1 MQSFA
6 IKQKWSLI
14 KILTLGENQIL
25 TIMSKN
31 SHIGRRAFLGTGLTA
46 AASVAV
52 GSPLYGT
59 PAAGEMN
66 LQKLKEQ
73 HPYNERTHL
82 AMPTNAFGKTGFKV
96 GILSLGGQATLEQA
110 GTEEQSEKMINLA
123 IDLGV
128 NYIDTAASYG
138 RGVSQKHIGMVMK
151 TIRKEVWLSSKTH
164 DRSYDGS
171 MRLLEE
177 SLNSLQTDHLDM
189 WQLHNV
195 QRQDQVD
202 QIFADDGALKALI
215 KAKEEG
221 VVRHLGVTGH
231 YEPMILLECLNRFD
245 FDAILL
251 AVNAA
256 DVHYLSFKN
265 YLLPEAQKKGVA
277 IIGMKVATRGRMIS
291 TWTPPPLE
299 EQPERMRTPLP
310 GTITIKEALNY
321 KMTLPVST
329 TILGVDN
336 VEQIRENMQI
346 ASQFSPLTEQEMQAL
361 EFKTLP
367 IARQGLYFR
376 RWNLGA

>member
-6 IKQKWSLI
+6 IKQKWNLI
-14 KILTLGENQIL
+14 KMLTLGENQNIMD
-25 TIMSKN
+25 MSKN

-52 GSPLYGT
+52 GNSFHGA
-59 PAAGEMN
+59 PAPGALN

-96 GILSLGGQATLEQA
+96 GVLSLGGQATLEQA
-110 GTEEQSEKMINLA
+110 GTEEQSEKMINRA

-138 RGVSQKHIGMVMK
+138 KGVSQKHIGVVMK
-151 TIRKEVWLSSKTH
+151 TRRKEVWLSTKTH

-245 FDAILL
+245 FDAILM

-321 KMTLPVST
+321 NMTLPVST

-336 VEQIRENMQI
+336 LEQIEENMKI
-346 ASQFSPLTEQEMQAL
+346 ASEFSPLSDQEMQAL

-367 IARQGLYFR
+367 IVRQGLYFR

>member
-1 MQSFA
+1 
-6 IKQKWSLI
+6 
-14 KILTLGENQIL
+14 
-25 TIMSKN
+25 MSKN

-46 AASVAV
+46 AASAAV
-52 GSPLYGT
+52 GSPLYGA
-59 PAAGEMN
+59 PAPGALN

-138 RGVSQKHIGMVMK
+138 GGVSQKHIGMVMK
-151 TIRKEVWLSSKTH
+151 TRRKEVWLSSKTH

-299 EQPERMRTPLP
+299 DQPERMRTPLP

-321 KMTLPVST
+321 NMTLPVST

-336 VEQIRENMQI
+336 LEQIEENMKI
-346 ASQFSPLTEQEMQAL
+346 ASEFSPLSDQEMQAL

-367 IARQGLYFR
+367 IVRQGLYFR

>member
-1 MQSFA
+1 M
-6 IKQKWSLI
+6 
-14 KILTLGENQIL
+14 N
-25 TIMSKN
+25 KN

-46 AASVAV
+46 AASVVA
-52 GSPLYGT
+52 GNSLYGT
-59 PAAGEMN
+59 PASGALD
-66 LQKLKEQ
+66 LQKLKNE

-96 GILSLGGQATLEQA
+96 GILSLGGQATLEQK
-110 GTEEQSEKMINLA
+110 GTEDISLKMINRA

-138 RGVSQKHIGMVMK
+138 GGISQKHIGMVMNSR
-151 TIRKEVWLSSKTH
+151 RKEVWLSTKTH

-202 QIFADDGALKALI
+202 QIFAEDGALKALL

-256 DVHYLSFKN
+256 DVHYLSFKK
-265 YLLPEAQKKGVA
+265 YLLPEAQKKGTA

-310 GTITIKEALNY
+310 GTITIKEALSYN
-321 KMTLPVST
+321 MTLPVST

-336 VEQIRENMQI
+336 LEQIEENMQI
-346 ASQFSPLTEQEMQAL
+346 ASQFSPLSEQEMQAL
-361 EFKTLP
+361 ELKTLP
-367 IARQGLYFR
+367 IVRQGLYFR